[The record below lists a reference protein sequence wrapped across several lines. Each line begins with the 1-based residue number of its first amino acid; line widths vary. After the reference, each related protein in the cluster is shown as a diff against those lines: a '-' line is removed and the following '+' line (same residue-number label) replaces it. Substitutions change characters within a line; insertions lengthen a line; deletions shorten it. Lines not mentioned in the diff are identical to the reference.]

1 MKRKP
6 MKIMPVMI
14 QEDKL
19 KKMWKGI
26 SPPTREDETTNG
38 WYVAIFQEKKSLIC
52 TLGKLLRRFL
62 LDKDGLANALE
73 LDRLKP
79 HVGNGTALL
88 SYDKSTERDLFVY
101 PLHNII
107 ADPIK
112 VIPYKFLNLDVPG
125 YQKLEKILQEVTN
138 LDHQL
143 IYNLTSIMEI
153 LLYLH
158 ASTE

>member
-1 MKRKP
+1 

-38 WYVAIFQEKKSLIC
+38 WYVAIFQEKKSLTC

-79 HVGNGTALL
+79 HVGNGTVLL

-107 ADPIK
+107 VGPIK
-112 VIPYKFLNLDVPG
+112 VIP
-125 YQKLEKILQEVTN
+125 
-138 LDHQL
+138 
-143 IYNLTSIMEI
+143 
-153 LLYLH
+153 
-158 ASTE
+158 